1 MYSDSIVDWSS
12 VNGSYM
18 NTGSKYSS
26 HITPVPNEDI
36 YYENREIDDYPPIGQ
51 LIPIGY
57 SLEPLIIFCILYAL
71 LHPKK
76 N

>member
-1 MYSDSIVDWSS
+1 MYSDSIVNWNN
-12 VNGSYM
+12 VNGNYM
-18 NTGSKYSS
+18 NTGSKYSN

-57 SLEPLIIFCILYAL
+57 SLEPLIVFCLVYILCRS
-71 LHPKK
+71 